1 MSIHIHQVQEMSKQV
16 VTLWFGCALLPEGWA
31 ERVRLSIAQGRISH
45 VETGVDALP
54 GDERHAVALPGVP
67 NVHSHGFQRAMA
79 GLTESRGP
87 GGDSFWSWRELVY
100 RLVGMLTPEQV
111 EAITAQA
118 FMEML
123 ETGFTRVGEFHYLH
137 HAPDGRPYAHRGE
150 LAARVAA
157 AAADTGI
164 GLTLLPVFYAH
175 GGFGGLDPAPAQRRF
190 VTSVDEF
197 AQLLE
202 ACRQATQRLDGSVVG
217 VAPHSLR
224 AVAPD
229 ELPRIVAM
237 SQEGPIHIHVAEQE
251 REVTDCVAWSGQRPV
266 EWLLDHA
273 EVDGRWCLV
282 HATHMT
288 RGETAALARRGAVAG
303 LCPVTEANL
312 GDGLFPAPEFLA
324 AGGLAGIG
332 SDSNVL
338 IDAAEEMRV
347 LEYGQR
353 LTRRSRNVLCRGAD
367 RSTARTIFDA
377 VQAGGARALGAS
389 PAGIAAG
396 ASADIVSLDATREVL
411 LERKGDALL
420 DGWVFAARDN
430 VVDCVWR
437 AGRAVVRHG
446 RHVDR
451 ARIARRFARTLQELL
466 R

>member
-1 MSIHIHQVQEMSKQV
+1 
-16 VTLWFGCALLPEGWA
+16 
-31 ERVRLSIAQGRISH
+31 
-45 VETGVDALP
+45 
-54 GDERHAVALPGVP
+54 
-67 NVHSHGFQRAMA
+67 
-79 GLTESRGP
+79 
-87 GGDSFWSWRELVY
+87 
-100 RLVGMLTPEQV
+100 
-111 EAITAQA
+111 
-118 FMEML
+118 

-229 ELPRIVAM
+229 ELPRIVSM

-377 VQAGGARALGAS
+377 VQAGGTRALGAS